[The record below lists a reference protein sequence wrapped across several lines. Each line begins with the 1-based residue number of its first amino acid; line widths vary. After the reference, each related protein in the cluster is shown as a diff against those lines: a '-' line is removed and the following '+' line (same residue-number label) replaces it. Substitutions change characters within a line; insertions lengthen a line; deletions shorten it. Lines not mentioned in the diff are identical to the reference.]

1 MSNEED
7 MEVDMEAVVGIFTS
21 YAAAE
26 RAGERLRAIGI
37 PPDRL
42 NYLTPGA
49 STAEVEA
56 VPTTETESPGVA
68 KVLGGVIGG
77 ATGVSTGMLGLAVA
91 SAIIPGIGPVTAIGI
106 AAAALLGLGGA
117 VAGAA
122 VGDTLEEQL
131 STGLPKDELFVYQA
145 ALREGRTVLIALVD
159 DETTAEAAREALR
172 AAGAESI
179 DAARERWWIG
189 LRDAEAETYSAQGGD
204 FSRDELTYRRGFE
217 AALHSA
223 TAGKPYGEVVDYLRV
238 RYADIYQE
246 TAFRHGYER
255 GRAYYEGSRKP

>member
-1 MSNEED
+1 MYNEQD
-7 MEVDMEAVVGIFTS
+7 RRFDMEAVVGIFTS
-21 YAAAE
+21 YAAAA
-26 RAGERLRAIGI
+26 RAAERLRGIGI
-37 PPDRL
+37 PPERI
-42 NYLTPGA
+42 NCLTPGA
-49 STAEVEA
+49 SPAEIEA
-56 VPTTETESPGVA
+56 VPTTEAEPPGVA
-68 KVLGGVIGG
+68 KVLGSVIGG

-91 SAIIPGIGPVTAIGI
+91 SSIIPGIGPVTAIGL

-145 ALREGRTVLIALVD
+145 ALKEGRTVLIVLVD
-159 DETTAEAAREALR
+159 DKTSAEAVREALT

-179 DAARERWWIG
+179 DAARERWWLG
-189 LRDAEAETYSAQGGD
+189 LRDAEAESYSAQGGD
-204 FSRDELTYRRGFE
+204 FTKDEQTYRRGFE
-217 AALHSA
+217 AALQSA
-223 TAGKPYGEVVDYLRV
+223 TAGKPYSEVVAYLRV

-255 GRAYYEGSRKP
+255 GRVYYEGLGKP